1 MKLYE
6 ISDEIKLLEDTYME
20 AIDEETGEIIAEKWN
35 DIQCREEELRDL
47 FKSKTENIVK
57 YYQNIQSDIAILKSE
72 EERLNKRRKTL
83 EKKIEW
89 LKKYLLDNMVI
100 NGYTKLNTP
109 YGNISTRKS
118 NQVHIDTELIPKDE
132 RYYKTTI
139 VEKYDKNEIKK
150 LIKNGE
156 DIKGVIIEENI
167 SINVK

>member
-83 EKKIEW
+83 EKKMEW
-89 LKKYLLDNMVI
+89 LKKYLLDNMII

-132 RYYKTTI
+132 RYCKTTI

-156 DIKGVIIEENI
+156 DIKGVFIEENI